1 MGTFWDGT
9 APAVVGFC
17 LVRRCVN
24 SKEGRN
30 NCGTGS
36 KSGGGNGFQASDAVT
51 LSDPEATEEDE
62 GSMGGKG
69 ASVKAMELRNHSQT
83 EEPPA
88 QGVPRQLAQLPQ
100 LRAPALGACAPGAP
114 LSRVTSLSER
124 ISSPIS
130 TQLKKDI

>member
-1 MGTFWDGT
+1 MGTLWDGT

-30 NCGTGS
+30 NYGTGS
-36 KSGGGNGFQASDAVT
+36 KSGGGDGFQASDAVT
-51 LSDPEATEEDE
+51 LSEPEAAEEDE

-69 ASVKAMELRNHSQT
+69 APVKATELRSNSQT

-88 QGVPRQLAQLPQ
+88 QGVPRRLAQLPQ
-100 LRAPALGACAPGAP
+100 LRAPALGAALPGHR
-114 LSRVTSLSER
+114 S
-124 ISSPIS
+124 
-130 TQLKKDI
+130 QG